1 MLRDLG
7 DFVSGRHV
15 IELIASIALAI
26 GVFQLVHA
34 LVHGFVLTPLS
45 FTRGTGFAGNGP
57 LTFAVGGK
65 VFYYGDL
72 LGYGITLALLGPLL
86 LLVVRLG
93 RARLWDDTEVRDC
106 PFCLTEIPAAATVC
120 GACGREIPVGGP
132 VSGST

>member
-1 MLRDLG
+1 MLRDLR

-15 IELIASIALAI
+15 TELIASIALAI
-26 GVFQLVHA
+26 AVFQLVHS

-45 FTRGTGFAGNGP
+45 FTRGAGFGGNAP
-57 LTFAVGGK
+57 LTFTVGGD

-72 LGYGITLALLGPLL
+72 LGYAITLALLGLLL

-93 RARLWDDTEVRDC
+93 RARLWDDVPLRDC

-120 GACGREIPVGGP
+120 GACGRELAVGGP